1 MILLRFTNTWKYL
14 VELPFYKKQEGY
26 TLGKTLV
33 VFMGKVKIG
42 LTKVGS
48 GFLLL
53 EGFTCNSCIDF
64 RKAGL

>member
-1 MILLRFTNTWKYL
+1 MRVIRFTNTWKFL

-33 VFMGKVKIG
+33 VFMGKVKIR
-42 LTKVGS
+42 LTTIGS

-64 RKAGL
+64 REAGL